1 VSRTAHPVG
10 ELIRFV
16 RSPDGAVVPDLK
28 RRLPGRGVWVEARRT
43 QVEEAVKRRVFARGF
58 KAETGVSPGL
68 AEEVDALLERGALE
82 MLSLANKAGRVVTGF
97 GKVETALDRND
108 VAAVLHAGDAAR
120 DGRRKLAQAARRGT
134 GGGEVRV
141 LSLFSSQQM
150 DLALGRE
157 NVVHA
162 ALLADPVSDA
172 FIARALLLARY
183 RDGATGQPAETD
195 QE

>member
-1 VSRTAHPVG
+1 VTRTAHPVE

-16 RSPDGAVVPDLK
+16 RSPDGTVVPDLK
-28 RRLPGRGVWVEARRT
+28 RRLPGRGVWVEARKDK
-43 QVEEAVKRRVFARGF
+43 VAEAVKRKVFARGF
-58 KAETGVSPGL
+58 KAETGVSPDL
-68 AEEVDALLERGALE
+68 ATELEALLERGALE

-108 VAAVLHAGDAAR
+108 VAAVLHAGDAAE
-120 DGRRKLAQAARRGT
+120 DGKRKLAQAARRGT

-141 LSLFSSQQM
+141 LGLFSSRQL

-172 FIARALLLARY
+172 FIARAQSLARY